1 MLSTIIYTSI
11 GIIVGGGALYFYFKI
26 EGNQYLKKIEEANE
40 RKISQA
46 QKRLVEIEQK
56 AAVAETKLKEKILDA
71 KNRALE
77 IVEEAKKEEQ
87 AMRRQLE
94 KQEERLISK
103 EDLLEKKASEAEKN
117 KLEYEKRVEKLKV
130 EEDRLEAIYKEQ
142 EDKLASITKL
152 TKEEARQM
160 LLNNMEREYKDDLV
174 AHYKK
179 MNEDIKE
186 NAQKEAT
193 NVLSQAI
200 QKLASDVTSESTQ
213 TIVELP
219 NDEIKGRVIGKEGR
233 NINAFEHLTGVDVI
247 VDDTPNAIM
256 ISGFDLVR
264 RYVAKRALEKL
275 VEDGRIHPA
284 RIETVVEET
293 KEQVHQMMKEFGE
306 KAAFEMGITGLHPD
320 LIKIIGRLRFRTSY
334 GQNVL
339 KHSMEVGFLSAN
351 LAASIGADPQVAKIA
366 GFLHDIGKAVDH
378 EIEGSHALIGAD
390 ILRKYSMPD
399 AIVHAVEAHHEEM
412 ALNSAEA
419 FVVMAA
425 DAISAA
431 RPGARSETVETYIKR
446 LRDLE
451 NLTTSFDGVEKAYAI
466 QAGREVR
473 VFVKP
478 EKIDDMAAIKLSHEI
493 ARKIEKELAYPG
505 TIKVQVIRET
515 RAIDMAK

>member
-1 MLSTIIYTSI
+1 MSTIIYIVI
-11 GIIVGGGALYFYFKI
+11 GLILGASAILIYFKI
-26 EGNQYLKKIEEANE
+26 EGNRSLRKIEEANE
-40 RKISQA
+40 RKIEAA
-46 QKRLVEIEQK
+46 QKRLIEIEQK

-87 AMRRQLE
+87 NMRRQLE

-103 EDLLEKKASEAEKN
+103 EDLLEKKMSEAEKL
-117 KLEYEKRVEKLKV
+117 KAGYEARESQLRMQEEKLDV
-130 EEDRLEAIYKEQ
+130 IYKEQ
-142 EDKLASITKL
+142 EEKLASITKL
-152 TKEEARQM
+152 TKEEARQI
-160 LLNNMEREYKDDLV
+160 LLNNIEREYKDELV
-174 AHYKK
+174 EKYKK
-179 MNEDIKE
+179 MNVEAKEDAK
-186 NAQKEAT
+186 KEAT
-193 NVLSQAI
+193 NVLAQAI
-200 QKLASDVTSESTQ
+200 QKLASDVTSEATQ

-219 NDEIKGRVIGKEGR
+219 NDDIKGRVIGKEGR

-293 KEQVHQMMKEFGE
+293 KEQVQQMMKEFGE

-334 GQNVL
+334 GQNVI
-339 KHSMEVGFLSAN
+339 KHSMEVGFLASQ
-351 LAASIGADPQVAKIA
+351 LAAAIGADPHVAKVA

-390 ILRKYSMPD
+390 ILRKYGLPE
-399 AIVHAVEAHHEEM
+399 AVVHAVEAHHEEIP
-412 ALNSAEA
+412 LNTAEA
-419 FVVMAA
+419 FVIMAA

-451 NLTTSFDGVEKAYAI
+451 ALTTSCEGVEKAYAI

-473 VFVKP
+473 VFVRP
-478 EKIDDMAAIKLSHEI
+478 EKIDDLAAIKLSHEI
-493 ARKIEKELAYPG
+493 ARKIEKEMAYPG

-515 RAIDMAK
+515 RAVDVAK

>member
-1 MLSTIIYTSI
+1 MIAGVAGVY
-11 GIIVGGGALYFYFKI
+11 LYFKS
-26 EGNQYLKKIEEANE
+26 EGNKHLKKIEDANE
-40 RKISQA
+40 KKISHA
-46 QKRLVEIEQK
+46 QKKLVEIEQK
-56 AAVAETKLKEKILDA
+56 ASVAESKLREKILDA
-71 KNRALE
+71 KKRALE
-77 IVEEAKKEEQ
+77 IVEETKKEGQ

-103 EDLLEKKASEAEKN
+103 EDLLEKKTTEIEKT
-117 KLEYEKRVEKLKV
+117 KLNYEKRGEDLRVDEEK
-130 EEDRLEAIYKEQ
+130 LEAIYKQQ
-142 EDKLASITKL
+142 EEKLANITKL
-152 TKEEARQM
+152 TKDEARQM
-160 LLNNMEREYKDDLV
+160 LLNNMERDYKDELV
-174 AHYKK
+174 SHYKK
-179 MNEDIKE
+179 MNEEVKE
-186 NAQKEAT
+186 GAQKEAT
-193 NVLSQAI
+193 NVLAQAI

-219 NDEIKGRVIGKEGR
+219 SDDIKGRVIGKEGR

-264 RYVAKRALEKL
+264 RYVAKRALTKL

-334 GQNVL
+334 GQNVI
-339 KHSMEVGFLSAN
+339 KHSMEVGILAGH
-351 LAASIGADPQVAKIA
+351 LAASIGADPHVAKVA

-390 ILRKYSMPD
+390 ILRKYGLPE
-399 AIVHAVEAHHEEM
+399 AVVHAVEAHHEEIS
-412 ALNSAEA
+412 LNTAEA
-419 FVVMAA
+419 FVIMAA
-425 DAISAA
+425 DAISAS
-431 RPGARSETVETYIKR
+431 RPGARSENVENYIKR
-446 LRDLE
+446 LRELE
-451 NLTTSFDGVEKAYAI
+451 NLTTSFDGVDKAYAI

-473 VFVKP
+473 VFVRP
-478 EKIDDMAAIKLSHEI
+478 EKVDDMAAIKLSHEI
-493 ARKIEKELAYPG
+493 ARKIEAELAYPG

-515 RAIDMAK
+515 RATDMAK

>member
-1 MLSTIIYTSI
+1 MSTIIYTLI
-11 GIIVGGGALYFYFKI
+11 GLIVGAAGIFVYFKL
-26 EGNQYLKKIEEANE
+26 EGNKYIKKIEEANE
-40 RKISQA
+40 RKMAQA
-46 QKRLVEIEQK
+46 QKKLVEIEQK

-71 KNRALE
+71 KDKALE
-77 IVEEAKKEEQ
+77 IVEQAKKEEQ

-103 EDLLEKKASEAEKN
+103 EDLIEKKTTEVEKAKQHLEKQEESLKIQEEK
-117 KLEYEKRVEKLKV
+117 
-130 EEDRLEAIYKEQ
+130 LEAIYKDQ
-142 EDKLASITKL
+142 EEKLASITKL
-152 TKEEARQM
+152 TKDEARTM
-160 LLNNMEREYKDDLV
+160 LLNNLEREYKDELV
-174 AHYKK
+174 AYYKK
-179 MNEDIKE
+179 MREEAKDEAK
-186 NAQKEAT
+186 KEAT
-193 NVLSQAI
+193 NVISQAI
-200 QKLASDVTSESTQ
+200 QKIAADVTSESTQ

-219 NDEIKGRVIGKEGR
+219 NDDIKGRVIGKEGR

-264 RYVAKRALEKL
+264 RYVAKRSLEKL

-284 RIETVVEET
+284 RIESVVEET

-320 LIKIIGRLRFRTSY
+320 LVKIIGRLRFRTSY
-334 GQNVL
+334 GQNVI
-339 KHSMEVGFLSAN
+339 KHSMEVGFLAGHI
-351 LAASIGADPQVAKIA
+351 AASIGADPHVAKVA

-390 ILRKYSMPD
+390 ILRKYGMQE
-399 AIVHAVEAHHEEM
+399 AIVHAVEAHHEEVPV
-412 ALNSAEA
+412 NTAEA
-419 FVVMAA
+419 FVVQAA

-431 RPGARSETVETYIKR
+431 RPGARSETVETYLKR

-451 NLTTSFDGVEKAYAI
+451 NLTTSFNGVEKAYAI

-473 VFVKP
+473 VFVRP
-478 EKIDDMAAIKLSHEI
+478 EKVDDMAAIKLSHEI
-493 ARKIEKELAYPG
+493 ARKIETELAYPG

-515 RAIDMAK
+515 RAVEVAK

>member
-1 MLSTIIYTSI
+1 MTTIIYVLI
-11 GIIVGGGALYFYFKI
+11 GILAGAAAVYLYFKA
-26 EGNQYLKKIEEANE
+26 EGNKHLRKIEEANE
-40 RKISQA
+40 KMIAQS
-46 QKRLVEIEQK
+46 QKRLIEIEQK
-56 AAVAETKLKEKILDA
+56 AAIAETKLKEKILDG
-71 KNRALE
+71 KKRALE

-87 AMRRQLE
+87 NMRRQLE

-103 EDLLEKKASEAEKN
+103 EDVLEKKTTEIEKTKQEYEVRGEQLKIQEE
-117 KLEYEKRVEKLKV
+117 KLET
-130 EEDRLEAIYKEQ
+130 IYKEQ
-142 EDKLASITKL
+142 EEKLASITKL
-152 TKEEARQM
+152 TTEEARQM
-160 LLNNMEREYKDDLV
+160 LLNNMEREYKDELV
-174 AHYKK
+174 KYYEK
-179 MNEDIKE
+179 MKMEVKED
-186 NAQKEAT
+186 AQKEAK
-193 NVLSQAI
+193 NILAQAI

-219 NDEIKGRVIGKEGR
+219 NDDIKGRVIGKEGR

-284 RIETVVEET
+284 RIEQIVEET

-339 KHSMEVGFLSAN
+339 KHSMEVGFLAGHM
-351 LAASIGADPQVAKIA
+351 ATSIGADPYVAKIA

-390 ILRKYSMPD
+390 ILRKYGLPETV
-399 AIVHAVEAHHEEM
+399 IHAVEAHHEELP
-412 ALNSAEA
+412 LNTAEA
-419 FVVMAA
+419 FVIMAA

-446 LRDLE
+446 LKELE
-451 NLTTSFDGVEKAYAI
+451 NLANSFKGVEKAYAI

-473 VFVKP
+473 VFVRP
-478 EKIDDMAAIKLSHEI
+478 EVVDDMAAIKLSHEL
-493 ARKIEKELAYPG
+493 ARKIEKEMAYPG

-515 RAIDMAK
+515 RAVEMAK

>member
-1 MLSTIIYTSI
+1 MSTIIYI
-11 GIIVGGGALYFYFKI
+11 IFGIIFGAAAVYLYFI
-26 EGNQYLKKIEEANE
+26 TEGNKHLKKIEESNE
-40 RKISQA
+40 RKINQA
-46 QKRLVEIEQK
+46 QKKLVDIEQK
-56 AAVAETKLKEKILDA
+56 AAVAESKLREKILDA
-71 KNRALE
+71 KKHALD

-103 EDLLEKKASEAEKN
+103 EDLLEKKTTEVEKT
-117 KLEYEKRVEKLKV
+117 KLAFEKRGDELKIQEEK
-130 EEDRLEAIYKEQ
+130 LEAIYKNQ
-142 EDKLASITKL
+142 EEKLASITKL
-152 TKEEARQM
+152 TTEEARQM
-160 LLNNMEREYKDDLV
+160 LLNNVEREYKDELV
-174 AHYKK
+174 KHYNK
-179 MNEDIKE
+179 MNEEAKE
-186 NAQKEAT
+186 DSKKEAT
-193 NVLSQAI
+193 NVLAQAI

-213 TIVELP
+213 TIVEIP
-219 NDEIKGRVIGKEGR
+219 SDDIKGRVIGKEGR

-247 VDDTPNAIM
+247 VDDTPNVIM

-264 RYVAKRALEKL
+264 RYVAKRALIKL

-284 RIETVVEET
+284 RIETIVEET

-339 KHSMEVGFLSAN
+339 KHSMEVGFLSGQ
-351 LAASIGADPQVAKIA
+351 LAASIGADPHIAKVA

-390 ILRKYSMPD
+390 ILRKYGLPETV
-399 AIVHAVEAHHEEM
+399 IHAVEAHHEETTRDT
-412 ALNSAEA
+412 AEA
-419 FVVMAA
+419 FIIMAA
-425 DAISAA
+425 DAISSS
-431 RPGARSETVETYIKR
+431 RPGARSENVETYIKR
-446 LRDLE
+446 LKELE

-478 EKIDDMAAIKLSHEI
+478 DKIDDMAAIKLSHEI

-515 RAIDMAK
+515 RATELAK

>member
-1 MLSTIIYTSI
+1 MNTIIFI
-11 GIIVGGGALYFYFKI
+11 LAGVIAGAGGVFLYFKI
-26 EGNQYLKKIEEANE
+26 QGDLYLKKIESANE
-40 RKISQA
+40 KKIA
-46 QKRLVEIEQK
+46 LAHKRLSEIEQK
-56 AAVAETKLKEKILDA
+56 AILAETKLKEKILDA

-87 AMRRQLE
+87 NMRRQLE

-103 EDLLEKKASEAEKN
+103 EDLLEKRTAETEKVKRDYEN
-117 KLEYEKRVEKLKV
+117 RGVQLKIQEEKLEG
-130 EEDRLEAIYKEQ
+130 IYKEQ
-142 EDKLASITKL
+142 EEKLAKITQL
-152 TKEEARQM
+152 SKEEARQM
-160 LLNNMEREYKDDLV
+160 LLNNMEREYKDELV
-174 AHYKK
+174 GHYKK
-179 MNEDIKE
+179 MNTELKEDAK
-186 NAQKEAT
+186 KEAA
-193 NVLSQAI
+193 NVIAMAI
-200 QKLASDVTSESTQ
+200 QKIASDVTSESTQ

-219 NDEIKGRVIGKEGR
+219 NDDIKGRVIGKEGR

-293 KEQVHQMMKEFGE
+293 KEQVQQMMKEFGE

-339 KHSMEVGFLSAN
+339 KHSMEVGFL
-351 LAASIGADPQVAKIA
+351 AAHIASSVGADPYAAKLA

-390 ILRKYSMPD
+390 ILRKYGLP
-399 AIVHAVEAHHEEM
+399 AAVVHAMEAHHEEVP
-412 ALNSAEA
+412 ATSPEA
-419 FVVMAA
+419 FIVMAA
-425 DAISAA
+425 DAISSS
-431 RPGARSETVETYIKR
+431 RPGARSETVETYVKR
-446 LRDLE
+446 LKDLE
-451 NLTTSFDGVEKAYAI
+451 NLTTSFEGVEKAYAI

-478 EKIDDMAAIKLSHEI
+478 DKIDDLAAIKLSHEI

-515 RAIDMAK
+515 RAVEMAK

>member
-1 MLSTIIYTSI
+1 MK
-11 GIIVGGGALYFYFKI
+11 GDV
-26 EGNQYLKKIEEANE
+26 
-40 RKISQA
+40 
-46 QKRLVEIEQK
+46 
-56 AAVAETKLKEKILDA
+56 
-71 KNRALE
+71 
-77 IVEEAKKEEQ
+77 
-87 AMRRQLE
+87 
-94 KQEERLISK
+94 K
-103 EDLLEKKASEAEKN
+103 ED
-117 KLEYEKRVEKLKV
+117 
-130 EEDRLEAIYKEQ
+130 
-142 EDKLASITKL
+142 
-152 TKEEARQM
+152 
-160 LLNNMEREYKDDLV
+160 
-174 AHYKK
+174 
-179 MNEDIKE
+179 
-186 NAQKEAT
+186 AQKEAR
-193 NVLSQAI
+193 NILAQAI

-219 NDEIKGRVIGKEGR
+219 NDDIKGRVIGKEGR

-284 RIETVVEET
+284 RIEQIVEET

-339 KHSMEVGFLSAN
+339 KHSMEVGFLSAH
-351 LAASIGADPQVAKIA
+351 LATSIGADPQVAKVA

-390 ILRKYSMPD
+390 ILRKYGLPENV
-399 AIVHAVEAHHEEM
+399 IHAVEAHHEEM
-412 ALNSAEA
+412 PLNSPEA
-419 FVVMAA
+419 FVIMAA

-446 LRDLE
+446 LKDLE
-451 NLTTSFDGVEKAYAI
+451 TLATSFKGVEKAYAI

-478 EKIDDMAAIKLSHEI
+478 EIIDDMAAIKLSHEL
-493 ARKIEKELAYPG
+493 ARKIETELAYPG
-505 TIKVQVIRET
+505 TIKVQIIRET
-515 RAIDMAK
+515 RAVEVAK

>member
-1 MLSTIIYTSI
+1 MSTVLYILI
-11 GIIVGGGALYFYFKI
+11 GILVGAAAIYLYFRV
-26 EGNQYLKKIEEANE
+26 EGIKHLKKLEEAND
-40 RKISQA
+40 RKIAQA
-46 QKRLVEIEQK
+46 QKKLVEIEQK
-56 AAVAETKLKEKILDA
+56 AAVAETKLKEKILDG
-71 KNRALE
+71 KKRALE

-87 AMRRQLE
+87 SMRRQLE

-103 EDLLEKKASEAEKN
+103 EDLLEKKATEIEKIKTDYDN
-117 KLEYEKRVEKLKV
+117 RGEQLKV
-130 EEDRLEAIYKEQ
+130 QEEKLEAIYKEQ
-142 EDKLASITKL
+142 EEKLANITKL
-152 TKEEARQM
+152 TQEEARQM
-160 LLNNMEREYKDDLV
+160 LLNNMERDYKDELV
-174 AHYKK
+174 DYYNK
-179 MNEDIKE
+179 MKNEVKE
-186 NAQKEAT
+186 DAQKEGRNILA
-193 NVLSQAI
+193 QAI

-219 NDEIKGRVIGKEGR
+219 NDDIKGRVIGKEGR

-284 RIETVVEET
+284 RIEQIVEET
-293 KEQVHQMMKEFGE
+293 KEQVNQMMKEFGE

-339 KHSMEVGFLSAN
+339 KHSMEVGFLSSQ
-351 LAASIGADPQVAKIA
+351 LATSIGADAHTAKIA

-390 ILRKYSMPD
+390 ILRKYGLPEKV
-399 AIVHAVEAHHEEM
+399 IHAVEAHHEELP
-412 ALNSAEA
+412 LNSAEA
-419 FVVMAA
+419 FVIMAA

-446 LRDLE
+446 LKDLE
-451 NLTTSFDGVEKAYAI
+451 NLATSFKGVDKAYAI

-473 VFVKP
+473 VFVRP
-478 EKIDDMAAIKLSHEI
+478 DVIDDMEAIKLSHEL
-493 ARKIEKELAYPG
+493 ARKIETEMAYPG

-515 RAIDMAK
+515 RAVETAK

>member
-1 MLSTIIYTSI
+1 MIEFILTLV
-11 GIIVGGGALYFYFKI
+11 GLIVGAGGVFLYFKFQ
-26 EGNQYLKKIEEANE
+26 GAQHLRKIEEANE
-40 RKISQA
+40 KKIA
-46 QKRLVEIEQK
+46 IAHKRLSEIEQK
-56 AAVAETKLKEKILDA
+56 AIIAETKLKEKILDA

-87 AMRRQLE
+87 SMRRQLE

-103 EDLLEKKASEAEKN
+103 EDLLEKRTTEAEKI
-117 KLEYEKRVEKLKV
+117 KQEYEKRGEQLKV
-130 EEDRLEAIYKEQ
+130 QEEKIENIYKEQ
-142 EDKLASITKL
+142 EERLAKITQL

-160 LLNNMEREYKDDLV
+160 LLNNMEREYKDELV
-174 AHYKK
+174 GHYKK
-179 MNEDIKE
+179 MNAEAKEDSR
-186 NAQKEAT
+186 KEAT
-193 NVLSQAI
+193 NVIAQAI
-200 QKLASDVTSESTQ
+200 QKIASDVTSESTQ

-219 NDEIKGRVIGKEGR
+219 NDDIKGRVIGKEGR

-293 KEQVHQMMKEFGE
+293 KEQVQQMMKEFGE

-339 KHSMEVGFLSAN
+339 KHSMEVGFLAAH
-351 LAASIGADPQVAKIA
+351 LASCIGADAYIAKVA
-366 GFLHDIGKAVDH
+366 GFLHDVGKAVDH

-390 ILRKYSMPD
+390 ILRKYGLPESV
-399 AIVHAVEAHHEEM
+399 IHAVESHHEETP
-412 ALNSAEA
+412 ATSPVAY
-419 FVVMAA
+419 VIMAA
-425 DAISAA
+425 DAISSS
-431 RPGARSETVETYIKR
+431 RPGARSETVETYVKR
-446 LRDLE
+446 LKDLE
-451 NLTTSFDGVEKAYAI
+451 NLTTSFEGVEKAYAI

-478 EKIDDMAAIKLSHEI
+478 DKIDDLAAIKLSHEI

-515 RAIDMAK
+515 RAVEMAK

>member
-1 MLSTIIYTSI
+1 MSTFIYTI
-11 GIIVGGGALYFYFKI
+11 FGILLGASGAYLYFI
-26 EGNQYLKKIEEANE
+26 TEGRKHIRKIEESNE
-40 RKISQA
+40 KKIAQA
-46 QKRLVEIEQK
+46 EKRLIEIEQK
-56 AAVAETKLKEKILDA
+56 VNVAETKLKEKILDA
-71 KNRALE
+71 KKHALD

-103 EDLLEKKASEAEKN
+103 EDLLEKKTSDLEKT
-117 KLEYEKRVEKLKV
+117 KLDYEKRGSELRIQEEK
-130 EEDRLEAIYKEQ
+130 LEAIYKEQ

-152 TKEEARQM
+152 TKEEAQKM
-160 LLNNMEREYKDDLV
+160 LLNNVERDYKDEIV
-174 AHYKK
+174 ERYKK
-179 MNEDIKE
+179 MNAELKEDS
-186 NAQKEAT
+186 QKEAT
-193 NVLSQAI
+193 NVLAQAI

-219 NDEIKGRVIGKEGR
+219 NDDIKGRVIGKEGR

-264 RYVAKRALEKL
+264 RYVAKRALSKL

-339 KHSMEVGFLSAN
+339 KHSMEVGFLAGQ
-351 LAASIGADPQVAKIA
+351 LATSIGADAQIAKIA

-390 ILRKYSMPD
+390 ILRKYGLPE
-399 AIVHAVEAHHEEM
+399 AVIHAVEAHHEEIV
-412 ALNSAEA
+412 LNSAEA
-419 FVVMAA
+419 FVIMAA

-446 LRDLE
+446 LKELE

-473 VFVKP
+473 VFVRP
-478 EKIDDMAAIKLSHEI
+478 EKIDDLGAIKLSHEI

-515 RAIDMAK
+515 RATELAK

>member
-1 MLSTIIYTSI
+1 MSTIIYISI
-11 GIIVGGGALYFYFKI
+11 GIIAGAGAIFMYFKL
-26 EGNQYLKKIEEANE
+26 EGKKYIKKMEEAND
-40 RKISQA
+40 RKMAQA
-46 QKRLVEIEQK
+46 QKHLVEIEQK

-71 KNRALE
+71 KNRALD

-103 EDLLEKKASEAEKN
+103 EDLLEKKTSEIEKV
-117 KLEYEKRVEKLKV
+117 KQGYEEKEESLKIQEEKL
-130 EEDRLEAIYKEQ
+130 DTMYKEQ
-142 EDKLASITKL
+142 EEKLAAITKL
-152 TKEEARQM
+152 TKEEAREI
-160 LLNNMEREYKDDLV
+160 LLNTMEREYKDELIE
-174 AHYKK
+174 HYKK
-179 MNEDIKE
+179 INTEAKE
-186 NAQKEAT
+186 EAKKEAT
-193 NVLSQAI
+193 NVIAQAI
-200 QKLASDVTSESTQ
+200 QKIAADVTSESTQ

-219 NDEIKGRVIGKEGR
+219 NDDIKGRVIGKEGR

-334 GQNVL
+334 GQNVI
-339 KHSMEVGFLSAN
+339 KHSMEVGFLAGHI
-351 LAASIGADPQVAKIA
+351 AASIGADPHVAKVA

-390 ILRKYSMPD
+390 ILRKYGLPE
-399 AIVHAVEAHHEEM
+399 AIVHAVEAHHEEIPV
-412 ALNSAEA
+412 NTAEA
-419 FVVMAA
+419 FVVQAA

-431 RPGARSETVETYIKR
+431 RPGARSETVETYLKR

-473 VFVKP
+473 VFVRP
-478 EKIDDMAAIKLSHEI
+478 EKIDDMQAIKLSHEI

-515 RAIDMAK
+515 RAVEVAK

>member
-1 MLSTIIYTSI
+1 
-11 GIIVGGGALYFYFKI
+11 
-26 EGNQYLKKIEEANE
+26 
-40 RKISQA
+40 
-46 QKRLVEIEQK
+46 
-56 AAVAETKLKEKILDA
+56 
-71 KNRALE
+71 
-77 IVEEAKKEEQ
+77 
-87 AMRRQLE
+87 MRRQLE

-103 EDLLEKKASEAEKN
+103 EDLLEQKTTE
-117 KLEYEKRVEKLKV
+117 VEKTKEEYANRGEQLKIQ
-130 EEDRLEAIYKEQ
+130 EEKTEAIYKEQ
-142 EDKLASITKL
+142 EEKLANITKL
-152 TKEEARQM
+152 TQEEARQM
-160 LLNNMEREYKDDLV
+160 LLNNMERDYKDELV
-174 AHYKK
+174 AHYNK
-179 MNEDIKE
+179 MKEEAKED
-186 NAQKEAT
+186 AQKEAK
-193 NVLSQAI
+193 NVLAQAI

-219 NDEIKGRVIGKEGR
+219 NDDIKGRVIGKEGR

-284 RIETVVEET
+284 RIEQIVEET

-339 KHSMEVGFLSAN
+339 KHSMEVGFLAGQ
-351 LAASIGADPQVAKIA
+351 LAASIGADPHLCKVA

-390 ILRKYSMPD
+390 ILRKYGLPE
-399 AIVHAVEAHHEEM
+399 AVIHAVEAHHEELP
-412 ALNSAEA
+412 LNSAEA
-419 FVVMAA
+419 FVIMAA

-446 LRDLE
+446 LKELE
-451 NLTTSFDGVEKAYAI
+451 ALATSFTGVEKAYAI

-478 EKIDDMAAIKLSHEI
+478 QEIDDMAAIKLSHEI
-493 ARKIEKELAYPG
+493 ARKIETEMAYPG

-515 RAIDMAK
+515 RATEVAK